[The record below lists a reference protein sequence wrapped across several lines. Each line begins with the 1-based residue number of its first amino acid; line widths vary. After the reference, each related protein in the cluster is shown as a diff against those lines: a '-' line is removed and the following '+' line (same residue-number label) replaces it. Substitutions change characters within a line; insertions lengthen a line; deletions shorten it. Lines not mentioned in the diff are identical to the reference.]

1 MNKVEMQRCRDMI
14 AMHADGLHRV
24 RHRLPLTW
32 SAENMVR
39 NHGTEKYIEHAEQ
52 RIAYWTER
60 LLAGGK

>member
-1 MNKVEMQRCRDMI
+1 MNKIEMQRCRDMI

-24 RHRLPLTW
+24 RHGLQLTW
-32 SAENMVR
+32 SAESMVR
-39 NHGTEKYIEHAEQ
+39 IHGKEKYIAHAEK